1 MKYTIV
7 AIAFVFAALTQT
19 FGQQAGDQTKTQQ
32 QKVTD
37 EELKKYAVTMD
48 SINDMKTSLSE
59 EISEI
64 LKADGKM
71 TVERYTEL
79 SKIAEDSTQ
88 LAAAN
93 ATPEEIA
100 LLKTIADKKNEGIA
114 EINNTYQALARD
126 YVGAA
131 SFNKVKKALSTDPAL
146 KAKYEAM
153 LEELGKG

>member
-1 MKYTIV
+1 MKYLIV
-7 AIAFVFAALTQT
+7 AFAFVFAAFTQVNAQDGKKQST
-19 FGQQAGDQTKTQQ
+19 EQQ

-48 SINDMKTSLSE
+48 SINDMKESLSA

-64 LKADGKM
+64 IQTDGKM
-71 TVERYTEL
+71 TVPRYTEL
-79 SKIAEDSTQ
+79 SKIASDSVQ

-100 LLKTIADKKNEGIA
+100 LLKTIADKKDEGIA

-131 SFNKVKKALSTDPAL
+131 SFNKVKKAISSDPAL

-153 LEELGKG
+153 LEELSKG

>member
-1 MKYTIV
+1 MKYVIV
-7 AIAFVFAALTQT
+7 AFASMLGAFTQLY
-19 FGQQAGDQTKTQQ
+19 GQEEKKQSTVQQ

-48 SINDMKTSLSE
+48 SINDMKESLSV
-59 EISEI
+59 EISDI
-64 LKADGKM
+64 LKEDGKM
-71 TVERYTEL
+71 SIARYTEL

-88 LAAAN
+88 LTAAN

-100 LLKTIADKKNEGIA
+100 LLKTIAEKKDEGIA
-114 EINNTYQALARD
+114 EINNTFQALARD

-131 SFNKVKKALSTDPAL
+131 SFNKVKKALTTDPAL

>member
-1 MKYTIV
+1 MKYLIV
-7 AIAFVFAALTQT
+7 AFASVFVAFTQVNAQDAKKQST
-19 FGQQAGDQTKTQQ
+19 EQQ

-37 EELKKYAVTMD
+37 EELKKYVVTMD
-48 SINDMKTSLSE
+48 SVNDMKETLSE
-59 EISEI
+59 EISQM
-64 LKADGKM
+64 LSADGKM

-79 SKIAEDSTQ
+79 SKIASDSLQ
-88 LAAAN
+88 LASAN

-100 LLKTIADKKNEGIA
+100 LLKTIADKKDQGIA

-131 SFNKVKKALSTDPAL
+131 SFNKVKKAISTDPAL